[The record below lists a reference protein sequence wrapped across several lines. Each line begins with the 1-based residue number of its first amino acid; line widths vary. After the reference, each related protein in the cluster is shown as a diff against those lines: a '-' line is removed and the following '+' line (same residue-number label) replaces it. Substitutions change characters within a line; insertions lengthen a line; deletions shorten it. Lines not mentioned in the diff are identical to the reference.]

1 MFICSCS
8 SLCSCPFDHND
19 ILFLLNLHQIQYID
33 KHTIIS
39 VTERNCFCWNLQEY
53 EPKRV
58 YQVKGLPDC
67 SAVMNSNSVFM
78 QTFDD
83 PNSTLSGYQDGGTS
97 QRSVNILYCLA
108 GHKISAGEV
117 NTQGSRDKKS
127 GSGST
132 KEVSDGVLYNVHIQQ
147 HAQIYTHS

>member
-1 MFICSCS
+1 
-8 SLCSCPFDHND
+8 
-19 ILFLLNLHQIQYID
+19 
-33 KHTIIS
+33 

-117 NTQGSRDKKS
+117 NTQGSRDQKS

-132 KEVSDGVLYNVHIQQ
+132 KEVSDGALYIYNSMHKFIHI
-147 HAQIYTHS
+147 